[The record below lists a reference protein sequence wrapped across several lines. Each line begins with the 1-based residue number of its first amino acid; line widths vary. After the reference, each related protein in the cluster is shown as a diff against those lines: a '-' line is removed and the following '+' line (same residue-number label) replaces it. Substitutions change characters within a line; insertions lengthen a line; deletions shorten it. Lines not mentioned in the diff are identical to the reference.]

1 MGLLGTIVERLPA
14 IRLLKMNELSD
25 NMLHSRGPKVPVL
38 MYHGVSKTAE
48 RDKRARSTNPAYC
61 LSLQAFSEQM
71 NWLAENR
78 YPTLS
83 LQTLLEPQCLHH
95 SKAVVITFDDGWLNN
110 YTDAFPILKEH
121 GLSATVFVVT
131 GFIGRPGYLN
141 WNQLK
146 EMSRGGVSIQS
157 HTVSH
162 RPLDGL
168 NKEEIRYELVSS
180 REAIEDR
187 LGDPVHF
194 LSLPH
199 GMTNNEVLAI
209 AGEAGYK
216 GICTSEPGY
225 THTYGPLPLFRRIN
239 VSDRY
244 GINVFV
250 KIVQRDQTIV
260 LTLIGSKKMKNLLK
274 KVIGYAAY
282 RKLYRL
288 RYQIRD

>member
-1 MGLLGTIVERLPA
+1 MGHPGAIVERLPA
-14 IRLLKMNELSD
+14 IRLLKMNKLSD
-25 NMLHSRGPKVPVL
+25 NMPLSRGPKVPVL

-61 LSLQAFSEQM
+61 LSTRAFREQM

-78 YPTLS
+78 FPTLS
-83 LQTLLEPQCLHH
+83 LQTLLDQQSLHDN
-95 SKAVVITFDDGWLNN
+95 KAVVITFDDGWLNN
-110 YTDAFPILKEH
+110 YTEAFPILKER
-121 GLSATVFVVT
+121 GLSATVFVAT
-131 GFIGRPGYLN
+131 GFIGRSGYMN

-157 HTVSH
+157 HTVNH

-168 NKEEIRYELVSS
+168 NKIEIRHELVSS
-180 REAIEDR
+180 REAIENR
-187 LGDPVHF
+187 LGLPVHF

-199 GMTNNEVLAI
+199 GMANNEVLAI

-225 THTYGPLPLFRRIN
+225 THTYGSLPLFRRIN

-250 KIVQRDQTIV
+250 KIVQSDQTIV
-260 LTLIGSKKMKNLLK
+260 RTLIGSKKMKNLLK
-274 KVIGYAAY
+274 KVIGFTAY

>member
-1 MGLLGTIVERLPA
+1 
-14 IRLLKMNELSD
+14 
-25 NMLHSRGPKVPVL
+25 MLDSGGPKVPVL

-48 RDKRARSTNPAYC
+48 RDKRTRSTNPAYC
-61 LSLQAFSEQM
+61 VSLQAFSEQM

-78 YPTLS
+78 YPTFS
-83 LQTLLEPQCLHH
+83 LQSLLEPQCLHH

-110 YTDAFPILKEH
+110 YTDAFPILKER

-131 GFIGRPGYLN
+131 DFIGRSGYMN

-157 HTVSH
+157 HTVNH

-168 NKEEIRYELVSS
+168 NKEEIRHELVSS
-180 REAIEDR
+180 REAIEDH
-187 LGDPVHF
+187 LGTPVHF

-199 GMTNNEVLAI
+199 GMANNEVLAI

-216 GICTSEPGY
+216 GICNSEPGY
-225 THTYGPLPLFRRIN
+225 THTYGPLPIFRRIN

-244 GINVFV
+244 GINIFV

-274 KVIGYAAY
+274 EVIGYSAY